1 VLNKFE
7 AIDGNVKTVS
17 EQTENIRNAME
28 EQSVGS
34 QQILE
39 VIGQLNDITQMVKGG
54 SDEMLEGSTEVIGE
68 GRNLEMATQ
77 EITNGMN
84 EMAAGADQINIA
96 VNRVNEISGQNKEN
110 IDILVQE
117 VSRFKV
123 E

>member
-1 VLNKFE
+1 
-7 AIDGNVKTVS
+7 
-17 EQTENIRNAME
+17 ME

-39 VIGQLNDITQMVKGG
+39 VIGQLNEITQQVKGG
-54 SDEMLEGSTEVIGE
+54 SLEMLEGSKEIITE

-84 EMAAGADQINIA
+84 EMAVGAEQINVA
-96 VNRVNEISGQNKEN
+96 VTRVNDISGENKEK